1 MLKKE
6 KVINLIR
13 EVKQTPDACVTAC
26 LIGCLYGLERDFKE
40 LKGDLSKYIVP
51 VEIDNPQNNP
61 LYFWSDG
68 IIKVLQEHKF
78 WVGLHVGNEE
88 QTKNDEYKGQFN
100 ELNLRSPNYTRSSF
114 TAETFEDY
122 LFDNLNNERYLF
134 LWLDNPIY
142 SPDRYK
148 LNHYEQHVV
157 IVSGINRQNGKA
169 TIMDPDIFISGNHVL
184 EIDTFHLFE
193 SLWRRDDQP
202 QKKEMIIAVGN
213 K

>member
-1 MLKKE
+1 MSGRE
-6 KVINLIR
+6 IVTNLIR

-26 LIGCLYGLERDFKE
+26 LIGCLYGLGRDFEE

-51 VEIDNPQNNP
+51 VEVDNPQNNP
-61 LYFWSDG
+61 LYFWPDG
-68 IIKVLQEHKF
+68 IIKVLQDHKF
-78 WVGLHVGNEE
+78 WVGLHVGNNAQVE
-88 QTKNDEYKGQFN
+88 NYEYKGQFN
-100 ELNLRSPNYTRSSF
+100 ELGLQFPNYTHNSF

-122 LFDNLNNERYLF
+122 LFDNLKNERYLF

-142 SPDRYK
+142 SPDRYN

-157 IVSGINRQNGKA
+157 AVSGINRQNGKA
-169 TIMDPDIFISGNHVL
+169 TIMDPDIFISGSHML
-184 EIDTFHLFE
+184 EVDMVHLFE

-202 QKKEMIIAVGN
+202 QKKEMIIVVGN